1 MQIHD
6 WRHIY
11 GQVGGQAVNFEA
23 SDQDTVGPSYQYFG
37 YETSDGAWLILR
49 FDLTTSGIIL
59 YRYAGG
65 QTHAGYLV
73 AWANRAALTYEYYS
87 EVTIP

>member
-11 GQVGGQAVNFEA
+11 GQVGGQSVNFEA
-23 SDQDTVGPSYQYFG
+23 SDQDTNSASYQYFG

-49 FDLTTSGIIL
+49 FDLTTSGVIA

-65 QTHAGYLV
+65 KTHAGYLV
-73 AWANRAALTYEYYS
+73 AWANRALITYEYYS

>member
-6 WRHIY
+6 YRRIY
-11 GQVGGQAVNFEA
+11 GTFGGAYAQFEA
-23 SDQDTVGPSYQYFG
+23 SDQDTNDASYQYFG
-37 YETSDGAWLILR
+37 YETSDGAWIIQL
-49 FDLTTSGIIL
+49 FDLTTSGVIK

-73 AWANRAALTYEYYS
+73 AWANRALITYKYYS